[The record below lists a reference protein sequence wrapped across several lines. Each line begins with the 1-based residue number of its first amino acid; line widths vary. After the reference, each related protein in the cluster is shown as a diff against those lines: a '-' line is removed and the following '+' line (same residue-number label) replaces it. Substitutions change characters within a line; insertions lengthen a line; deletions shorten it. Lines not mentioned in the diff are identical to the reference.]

1 MNSFD
6 AVVILCVVVAVVMG
20 FRSGLLRSV
29 ATIVGYLCAM
39 PIALVTAPALG
50 SFLTERSHIPPAPGW
65 AVFCGIFLVSG
76 IVLAALM
83 RTAVN
88 ELVGETV
95 SIPDRVAGATL
106 GAMRIGLL
114 AVLMVVIFE
123 RIIPPDRQPPFLK
136 ESRLRPMLSAAGQLG
151 LKSLPPDVAETIDR
165 LKRERGISG

>member
-6 AVVILCVVVAVVMG
+6 LVVILCAVVAMVMG
-20 FRSGLLRSV
+20 FRSGLLRSM
-29 ATIVGYLCAM
+29 ATILGYLCAM

-50 SFLTERSHIPPAPGW
+50 SFLTEQLRMPPAPGW

-76 IVLAALM
+76 IMLAALM
-83 RTAVN
+83 RTAIN

-136 ESRLRPMLSAAGQLG
+136 ESWLRPMLSVAGQLG

>member
-6 AVVILCVVVAVVMG
+6 FVVILGAVVAIVMG

-39 PIALVTAPALG
+39 PIALVTAPASG
-50 SFLTERSHIPPAPGW
+50 AFLTEQLRMPPAPGW
-65 AVFCGIFLVSG
+65 AVFCGIFLVTG
-76 IVLAALM
+76 IVLAALL
-83 RTAVN
+83 RTAIN
-88 ELVGETV
+88 ELVGEIV

-123 RIIPPDRQPPFLK
+123 RIIPPDRQPSFLK
-136 ESRLRPMLSAAGQLG
+136 ESRLRPILSAAGQLG